1 MNSIY
6 APLQIVHDFKFV
18 ALNVKDDYSVL
29 DTLDYS
35 GKLEYVKSR
44 IDKLKRIG
52 YGGLV
57 MNVDYREYL
66 GHSDDFRLF
75 FESAEYAKAQGMRV
89 WIYDEQYYPSGS
101 AGGRTLVNHPEL
113 EAIGLSCVVRNFS
126 IDSTLGAI
134 RVPSPAGHSELKYA
148 VMAPIIDGEV
158 DYAKKTVISGHKDL
172 GGGLCYDAP
181 NGDWRVWCF
190 FVRPL
195 YEHTGFAQGTRASRR
210 YISIYNKKAVEQFY
224 KVTFEDGYCAFSDGP
239 LSGIVDATFTD
250 EPYSPFYRKAAS
262 TVQSRTLMPSCSI
275 YDEPNSDVAMYP
287 YVPWEMSLP
296 ERYRDRYGID
306 IDVDLPDIFDSTP
319 NTKEARVRF
328 YALLSNMAR
337 EAYAETMKELLAR
350 EGVMFSGHYYGEE
363 SFDFQPVMYGD
374 AIDHLS
380 VMGIPGCDVLWSDI
394 NRLRYSVSCKMA
406 SSAAHLSSKK
416 DVMIEASN
424 MVDPDQNITLPW
436 LKAAMSVIFTHGVTK
451 ITSYYGE
458 NLLPEDEMRQYT
470 EHVTALARLFDGSK
484 YKVNTLLYYPF
495 ENMCSARPPLNEE
508 TGAYLGF
515 DDSIGIGETV
525 AKLIKRQ
532 VSFDF
537 INKKNLL
544 LSQICDGYLLTVN
557 GERVEYIVFPDISW
571 LDCEVAEFVA
581 KAEKNGVKVIF
592 DSTNNEI
599 CNLRFTYRTL
609 SDGIYPEPC
618 VKLDSE
624 KPYVLAMERSFGER
638 EIFMLTNT
646 DTSPVSI
653 SVGIRA
659 KGECTFA
666 TLNHLTGERQM
677 LEPVI
682 VAEMAQIP
690 IEIGALETV
699 IIEKQTV

>member
-1 MNSIY
+1 
-6 APLQIVHDFKFV
+6 
-18 ALNVKDDYSVL
+18 
-29 DTLDYS
+29 
-35 GKLEYVKSR
+35 
-44 IDKLKRIG
+44 
-52 YGGLV
+52 
-57 MNVDYREYL
+57 
-66 GHSDDFRLF
+66 
-75 FESAEYAKAQGMRV
+75 
-89 WIYDEQYYPSGS
+89 
-101 AGGRTLVNHPEL
+101 
-113 EAIGLSCVVRNFS
+113 
-126 IDSTLGAI
+126 
-134 RVPSPAGHSELKYA
+134 
-148 VMAPIIDGEV
+148 
-158 DYAKKTVISGHKDL
+158 
-172 GGGLCYDAP
+172 
-181 NGDWRVWCF
+181 
-190 FVRPL
+190 
-195 YEHTGFAQGTRASRR
+195 
-210 YISIYNKKAVEQFY
+210 
-224 KVTFEDGYCAFSDGP
+224 
-239 LSGIVDATFTD
+239 
-250 EPYSPFYRKAAS
+250 
-262 TVQSRTLMPSCSI
+262 
-275 YDEPNSDVAMYP
+275 
-287 YVPWEMSLP
+287 
-296 ERYRDRYGID
+296 
-306 IDVDLPDIFDSTP
+306 
-319 NTKEARVRF
+319 
-328 YALLSNMAR
+328 
-337 EAYAETMKELLAR
+337 
-350 EGVMFSGHYYGEE
+350 
-363 SFDFQPVMYGD
+363 
-374 AIDHLS
+374 
-380 VMGIPGCDVLWSDI
+380 
-394 NRLRYSVSCKMA
+394 
-406 SSAAHLSSKK
+406 
-416 DVMIEASN
+416 
-424 MVDPDQNITLPW
+424 
-436 LKAAMSVIFTHGVTK
+436 
-451 ITSYYGE
+451 
-458 NLLPEDEMRQYT
+458 MRQYT

-525 AKLIKRQ
+525 AELIKRQ

-581 KAEKNGVKVIF
+581 KAEKNGVKAIF
-592 DSTNNEI
+592 DSKNNEI

-682 VAEMAQIP
+682 VGEMAQIP
-690 IEIGALETV
+690 IELGALETV